1 MWPVQHNPALKTT
14 TRAGW
19 HTQNC
24 LFLDRKDVAVLF
36 FHVCCSRS
44 EDAQQQSWDKALLWA
59 SPWEFSTEPVKDLPH
74 RHPGARRE
82 DSSSAETQV
91 KQLVNCLDVLWPQ
104 RTVMP
109 ELY

>member
-1 MWPVQHNPALKTT
+1 MACPTQPCPEDNNKGRMAHTELPVPGQK
-14 TRAGW
+14 G
-19 HTQNC
+19 C
-24 LFLDRKDVAVLF
+24 GCVVV
-36 FHVCCSRS
+36 HVCCSRS